1 MSLASIWSQCLCE
14 FLSPSIG
21 YQLTKLQFGISQ
33 FLDELQPMM
42 RRSKEFAQHL
52 REVFLP
58 VLDEIKDKEGR
69 SQAIEQTLVVNTNR
83 IF

>member
-1 MSLASIWSQCLCE
+1 
-14 FLSPSIG
+14 
-21 YQLTKLQFGISQ
+21 
-33 FLDELQPMM
+33 MM